1 MAWDRTYEAGQR
13 ARVAIVCDGARPARE
28 RDTAWQQ
35 LISAI
40 APQIERWARDSRILR
55 RCRLDGDDDVRA
67 VMVAVLGRL
76 AQRDFENLRRFLDHQ
91 PVAGDDVEEAE
102 LLEAL
107 ARLARPDDDDDD
119 ADHDDGGDDGDHED
133 ADDDADDRALVPGR
147 GAPVSTA
154 DTDGDDRTQ
163 TPLRGWLV
171 ALTRFVGKDHVKRRL
186 GWSSVAAAGAELAAE
201 ESRGRSKRDLTT
213 DAAPLEHVPEAGAR
227 PPVTDAM
234 TMRAILVE
242 IRAYL
247 RTLPPAMTAA
257 LELWLDDHD
266 FGEIAT
272 ELRLDDP
279 GRARALVRA
288 GQARL
293 RDRFRDRWPE
303 LCAP

>member
-1 MAWDRTYEAGQR
+1 
-13 ARVAIVCDGARPARE
+13 
-28 RDTAWQQ
+28 
-35 LISAI
+35 
-40 APQIERWARDSRILR
+40 
-55 RCRLDGDDDVRA
+55 
-67 VMVAVLGRL
+67 MVAVLGRL

-91 PVAGDDVEEAE
+91 PAAGDDVEEAE

-107 ARLARPDDDDDD
+107 ARLARADADDGEGDGDHDAGAGDGAGDGDHHDGDHDD
-119 ADHDDGGDDGDHED
+119 AD
-133 ADDDADDRALVPGR
+133 ARALASGR
-147 GAPVSTA
+147 GAPAPTPTA

-171 ALTRFVGKDHVKRRL
+171 SLTRFVGKDHVKRRL
-186 GWSSVAAAGAELAAE
+186 GWSSVAAAGAEHTAE

-213 DAAPLEHVPEAGAR
+213 DAAPLEHVPEPSAR

-272 ELRLDDP
+272 QLRLDDP